1 MNTNKKIID
10 INLLKLRTKQNFL
23 NILNQELNFPSYFGS
38 NLDALDECMR
48 DLSWIQEKNIVLNF
62 NNIDKLKDR
71 NSELYYLI
79 YDALSFYKKYW
90 KENNHGKIVTINF

>member
-10 INLLKLRTKQNFL
+10 INLLKLKTKQNFL

-48 DLSWIQEKNIVLNF
+48 DLSWIQEKEIILNF
-62 NNIDKLKDR
+62 NNINKLKDR
-71 NSELYYLI
+71 NSELFYLI
-79 YDALSFYKKYW
+79 HDALSFYKQYW
-90 KENNHGKIVTINF
+90 EENNHEKIVTINF

>member
-10 INLLKLRTKQNFL
+10 INLLKLKTKQNFL

-48 DLSWIQEKNIVLNF
+48 DLGWIQEKEIILNF
-62 NNIDKLKDR
+62 NNINKLKNR
-71 NSELYYLI
+71 NSELFYLI
-79 YDALSFYKKYW
+79 HDSLSFYKQYW
-90 KENNHGKIVTINF
+90 EENNHEKIVTINF

>member
-10 INLLKLRTKQNFL
+10 INLLKLKTKQNFL

-48 DLSWIQEKNIVLNF
+48 DLSWIQEKEIILNF
-62 NNIDKLKDR
+62 NNINKLKDI
-71 NSELYYLI
+71 NSELYNLI
-79 YDALSFYKKYW
+79 NDALSFYKQYW
-90 KENNHGKIVTINF
+90 EENNHEKIVTINF

>member
-10 INLLKLRTKQNFL
+10 INLLKLKTKQNFL

-48 DLSWIQEKNIVLNF
+48 DLSWIQEKEIILNF
-62 NNIDKLKDR
+62 NNI
-71 NSELYYLI
+71 
-79 YDALSFYKKYW
+79 
-90 KENNHGKIVTINF
+90 